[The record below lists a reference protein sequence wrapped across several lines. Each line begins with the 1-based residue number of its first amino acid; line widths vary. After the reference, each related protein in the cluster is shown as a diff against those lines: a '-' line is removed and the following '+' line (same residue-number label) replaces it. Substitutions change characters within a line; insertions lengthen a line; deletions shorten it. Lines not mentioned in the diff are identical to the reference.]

1 MGEARSQVLWNHTSS
16 VLAMLANIHRD
27 AKRSKVYHP
36 ADFNPHAKKRIQP
49 RTMVGIEALNCAMRR
64 FKTKESAHD

>member
-16 VLAMLANIHRD
+16 VLAMLANVHRD

-36 ADFNPHAKKRIQP
+36 SDFNPHSNKRIQP
-49 RTMVGIEALNCAMRR
+49 RTMVGIETLKHVFIDRQR
-64 FKTKESAHD
+64 DIQ

>member
-1 MGEARSQVLWNHTSS
+1 
-16 VLAMLANIHRD
+16 MLANIHRD

-49 RTMVGIEALNCAMRR
+49 RTVVGIEALKHIFIDRQS
-64 FKTKESAHD
+64 ELQ

>member
-1 MGEARSQVLWNHTSS
+1 MGEAKSQMLWSHTSS

-36 ADFNPHAKKRIQP
+36 SDFNPHAKKRVQP
-49 RTMVGIEALNCAMRR
+49 RTMVGIEALKHVFIDRMQG
-64 FKTKESAHD
+64 KQ

>member
-1 MGEARSQVLWNHTSS
+1 MGEARSQILWNHTSS

-36 ADFNPHAKKRIQP
+36 SDFSPHGKKRSQP
-49 RTMVGIEALNCAMRR
+49 RTMVGIEALKHVFIDRMQE
-64 FKTKESAHD
+64 KQ

>member
-1 MGEARSQVLWNHTSS
+1 MLWSHTSS

-36 ADFNPHAKKRIQP
+36 SDFNPHAKKRIQH
-49 RTMVGIEALNCAMRR
+49 RTMVGIEALKHVFIDRMQ
-64 FKTKESAHD
+64 EIQ

>member
-27 AKRSKVYHP
+27 AKRAKVYHP
-36 ADFNPHAKKRIQP
+36 SDFNPHAKKRIQR
-49 RTMVGIEALNCAMRR
+49 RTMVGIQALKHIFIDRQS
-64 FKTKESAHD
+64 ELQ

>member
-1 MGEARSQVLWNHTSS
+1 MGEARSQVLWSHTSS

-36 ADFNPHAKKRIQP
+36 ADFNPHGKNRSQP
-49 RTMVGIEALNCAMRR
+49 RTMVGIEALKHVFIDRMQE
-64 FKTKESAHD
+64 KQ

>member
-27 AKRSKVYHP
+27 TKRAKVYHP
-36 ADFNPHAKKRIQP
+36 TDFNPHAKKRIQP
-49 RTMVGIEALNCAMRR
+49 RTMVGIQALKHIFIDRQS
-64 FKTKESAHD
+64 ELQ

>member
-27 AKRSKVYHP
+27 AKRSKIYHP
-36 ADFNPHAKKRIQP
+36 SDFNPHAKKRVQP
-49 RTMVGIEALNCAMRR
+49 RTRVGIEALNPVFIDRMQE
-64 FKTKESAHD
+64 KQ

>member
-27 AKRSKVYHP
+27 AKRSKIYQP
-36 ADFNPHAKKRIQP
+36 SDFNPHAKKRVQP
-49 RTMVGIEALNCAMRR
+49 RTMVGIEALKHVFIDRMQE
-64 FKTKESAHD
+64 KQ